1 MAKKELTKYEDEV
14 VIRLK
19 AVSDEYISPYGERK
33 GIGQKAFAKK
43 HGFSQPLLSQC
54 LNKNEYLRP
63 YIIEAI
69 ASESGIAITTLD
81 PNFHSPNRWLR
92 PNESERKANASEG
105 HLLYIL
111 EQPDRDIDRP
121 IAKLGI
127 TNNVLV
133 RLRSINSPPGVSDN
147 WWLYRVIELG
157 TGNARDVERETLQ
170 LLKGRY
176 ESVHREVFHCEP
188 SAILGAAT
196 RVISKKGKSANAMW
210 CIDPDNISDR
220 LQEEFEAI
228 VEEKREW
235 LESQKWT
242 EDEIDDELRRPI
254 EDAYWWN

>member
-1 MAKKELTKYEDEV
+1 MAEKELTKYEDEV
-14 VIRLK
+14 VKQLNDVY
-19 AVSDEYISPYGERK
+19 AEYISPYGERK

-43 HGFSQPLLSQC
+43 YGFSQTLLSQC
-54 LNKNEYLRP
+54 LKGKEYLQP

-81 PNFHSPNRWLR
+81 PNFNSANRWVR
-92 PNESERKANASEG
+92 PNNPERRANASEG

-121 IAKLGI
+121 IAKIGI
-127 TNNVLV
+127 TNNVLR
-133 RLRSINSPPGVSDN
+133 RLKSINNATGVSDN

-157 TGNARDVERETLQ
+157 TGHARDVERETLQ

-176 ESVHREVFHCEP
+176 ESVHTEVFHCEP

-196 RVISKKGKSANAMW
+196 RVISKKGESANAMW
-210 CIDPDNISDR
+210 RIDPDNISDR
-220 LQEEFEAI
+220 LQEEFEEI

-242 EDEIDDELRRPI
+242 EDEIDNELRRPI
-254 EDAYWWN
+254 EDTYWWN